1 LIARESLFDMTIQ
14 PVSEFP
20 ATAPEQIG
28 HFAALLS
35 RSKQRRKVFW
45 EIYRG
50 KSKNAKTAE
59 EIGGKVHL
67 TSKRVLEIASPL
79 ADNHLFEKT
88 KRDGRTAYRKH
99 PTINT
104 VKQKIMR
111 LASNK
116 AKLEAHV
123 TVRKPKVSF
132 GEIKV
137 KIDRRAMGVFVDVR
151 HLTVDDIE
159 NFSKVRS
166 LKHAD
171 VRKTLNPQRLPE
183 KVFKYGM
190 ANILGNRGKFT
201 DWGGEKSD
209 LYSSHLQ
216 VKGKRYVAAI
226 GFKGPAAAGTLTPGK
241 MGHNGDQIQRL
252 YDSDAQ
258 VFLVQYEG
266 PIAEAVSQQL
276 KGLAVNKSVQ
286 DRRTVF
292 YGTIPLED
300 SYRLRIKYAKEFEK
314 AARKSK

>member
-1 LIARESLFDMTIQ
+1 MTVQ

-20 ATAPEQIG
+20 ASAPEQIG
-28 HFAALLS
+28 HFAGLLS
-35 RSKQRRKVFW
+35 KSEQRRKVFW

-50 KSKNAKTAE
+50 KSKDAKTAQ
-59 EIGGKVHL
+59 EIGKKVHL
-67 TSKRVLEIASPL
+67 SPKRVLEIATPL

-88 KRDGRTAYRKH
+88 KRDGLIAYRKY

-104 VKQKIMR
+104 VKHKIKR

-116 AKLEAHV
+116 GKLEAHV
-123 TVRKPKVSF
+123 TTRNPKVRM

-137 KIDRRAMGVFVDVR
+137 KVERSSSNIFADVR
-151 HLTVDDIE
+151 HCTVDDID
-159 NFSKVRS
+159 NFSKVKS
-166 LKHAD
+166 LKHTKVPKKLA
-171 VRKTLNPQRLPE
+171 PPRLPE

-190 ANILGNRGKFT
+190 AYILGNQGKFT

-209 LYSSHLQ
+209 LYSSHI
-216 VKGKRYVAAI
+216 KIGAKRYTASI
-226 GFKGPAAAGTLTPGK
+226 GLKGPATTGALTPRK

-252 YDSDAQ
+252 FDSDAQ
-258 VFLVQYEG
+258 VFIVQYEG
-266 PIAEAVSQQL
+266 PIAESVSQQL

-300 SYRLRIKYAKEFEK
+300 SYRLRIRYPKEFQK
-314 AARKSK
+314 AAKKKN

>member
-1 LIARESLFDMTIQ
+1 MTIQ

-20 ATAPEQIG
+20 ASAPEQID
-28 HFAALLS
+28 HFAELLS
-35 RSKQRRKVFW
+35 KSEQRRKVFW

-50 KSKNAKTAE
+50 KSKGAKTAK
-59 EIGGKVHL
+59 EIGKRVHL

-88 KRDGRTAYRKH
+88 KRDGLTAYRKY

-104 VKQKIMR
+104 VKHKIKR

-116 AKLEAHV
+116 GKLQAHV
-123 TVRKPKVSF
+123 TIRKPKVSV
-132 GEIKV
+132 GVISIRV
-137 KIDRRAMGVFVDVR
+137 DRSSSGVFAHVR
-151 HLTVDDIE
+151 KITVDDID

-166 LKHAD
+166 LKHTK
-171 VRKTLNPQRLPE
+171 VPKQLVPHRLPE

-209 LYSSHLQ
+209 LYTSHLKI
-216 VKGKRYVAAI
+216 KGKRYTASI
-226 GFKGPAAAGTLTPGK
+226 GFKGPATVGTLTPRK

-252 YDSDAQ
+252 YDCDAQ
-258 VFLVQYEG
+258 VFIVQYEG
-266 PIAEAVSQQL
+266 PIAESVSQQL

-286 DRRTVF
+286 DRRAVF
-292 YGTIPLED
+292 YGIIPLED
-300 SYRLRIKYAKEFEK
+300 SYRLRIKYAKEFRK
-314 AARKSK
+314 AAKKSK